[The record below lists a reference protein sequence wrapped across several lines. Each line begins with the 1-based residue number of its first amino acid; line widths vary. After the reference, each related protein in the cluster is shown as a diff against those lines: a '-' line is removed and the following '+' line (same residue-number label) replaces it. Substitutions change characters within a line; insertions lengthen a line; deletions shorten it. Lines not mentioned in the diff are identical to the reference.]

1 MMQAL
6 KIKRHLDSEIIHIPV
21 SRDMIGKDAEIII
34 LTESHQ
40 KTGAKKKSKRKP
52 GSAAGMITVAD
63 DFESPLD
70 DEILREFC
78 NLS

>member
-21 SRDMIGKDAEIII
+21 SKDMIGKDAEIII
-34 LTESHQ
+34 LTEPHQ
-40 KTGAKKKSKRKP
+40 EPDRKIKSKRKP
-52 GSAAGMITVAD
+52 GSAIGMITVAD

-70 DEILREFC
+70 DEILREFYK
-78 NLS
+78 LS